1 MRTIL
6 IIVSALTLAGHLA
19 AQRRARI
26 GPVVSTIS
34 IEDGSGNTHSYT
46 SFGGSVA
53 FLSGDDGEIGIGIS
67 RYGDLS
73 SDNCVRRM
81 TFVGLESNYYP
92 VGANGIAPYAST
104 AVGLARVTDQD
115 IHLLGCG
122 LGSSAPAATNE
133 IGLGFGLGIRLNLGT
148 QATALVEGRFFQ
160 VPNSAIQS
168 LEGRANVALAFGKPR
183 QTQLLAGTL
192 GPAVGL
198 LFPLSGPMEGRGP
211 TLGVRF
217 RRETKKTGSLGL
229 QVDYAPLRITSSGC
243 SPSCEPYAVLFAPGY
258 EPSLQMPW
266 GRMYVELGLLLA
278 GFPSQG
284 ADRGIDQGA
293 HGGIGADIFSG
304 ASMMWN
310 VTGRALWLQRNDGSN
325 AFLLQAGVSI
335 SPKLERRAAIESR

>member
-133 IGLGFGLGIRLNLGT
+133 IGLGFGLGVRLNLGT
-148 QATALVEGRFFQ
+148 QAAALVEGRFFQ

-168 LEGRANVALAFGKPR
+168 LEARANVSLAFGGEHKSD
-183 QTQLLAGTL
+183 LLNGTL
-192 GPAVGL
+192 GPAVSVL
-198 LFPLSGPMEGRGP
+198 PRLSGPVEARGP
-211 TLGVRF
+211 AFGVRF
-217 RRETKKTGSLGL
+217 RRDTKKGALGL
-229 QVDYAPLRITSSGC
+229 QIDYA
-243 SPSCEPYAVLFAPGY
+243 
-258 EPSLQMPW
+258 
-266 GRMYVELGLLLA
+266 
-278 GFPSQG
+278 
-284 ADRGIDQGA
+284 
-293 HGGIGADIFSG
+293 
-304 ASMMWN
+304 
-310 VTGRALWLQRNDGSN
+310 
-325 AFLLQAGVSI
+325 
-335 SPKLERRAAIESR
+335 